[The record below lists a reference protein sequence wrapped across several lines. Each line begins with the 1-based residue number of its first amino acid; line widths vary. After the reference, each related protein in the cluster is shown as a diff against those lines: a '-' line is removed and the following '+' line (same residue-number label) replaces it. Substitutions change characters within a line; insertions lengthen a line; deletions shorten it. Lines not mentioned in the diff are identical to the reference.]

1 MNNKQILI
9 IPDVHGRT
17 FWKEAINKFP
27 KNEFPNMEIIFL
39 GDYLDPYT
47 GYEDINKEQAYVNFK
62 EIIEVAQNDERITL
76 LIGNHDWH
84 YFVYLDDCRIDKL
97 RERNI
102 EKIFIDNIQLFRLSK
117 TIEINNHKYVFSHA
131 GITYDWLNTIRDSAK
146 YELDQ
151 WNFEQLSKDS
161 SEYKWTTQISK
172 IFKFFQLVVFFLIH
186 LI

>member
-47 GYEDINKEQAYVNFK
+47 GYEDINKEQAYDNFK

-102 EKIFIDNIQLFRLSK
+102 EKIFIDNIQLFRL
-117 TIEINNHKYVFSHA
+117 
-131 GITYDWLNTIRDSAK
+131 
-146 YELDQ
+146 
-151 WNFEQLSKDS
+151 
-161 SEYKWTTQISK
+161 
-172 IFKFFQLVVFFLIH
+172 
-186 LI
+186 

>member
-47 GYEDINKEQAYVNFK
+47 GYEDINKEQAYENFK

-117 TIEINNHKYVFSHA
+117 TVGEYFLFIISSRKSYCSQPFSF
-131 GITYDWLNTIRDSAK
+131 LN
-146 YELDQ
+146 
-151 WNFEQLSKDS
+151 
-161 SEYKWTTQISK
+161 
-172 IFKFFQLVVFFLIH
+172 
-186 LI
+186 